1 MRQASSKARGPAP
14 HAWKR
19 GPRQG
24 KPLGWLNL
32 SNGFQRLAFGG
43 VQGRSWPKVP
53 TALLGRWKGQR
64 RESPWL
70 FFFLIVA
77 LLPAP
82 AAAQCAAVFAG
93 GRAPVL
99 LNQRLAVRSHALC
112 FGGYAVLASGVS
124 RGPVWS
130 AEHLTAAG
138 VEAARGLQRVDAFH
152 AEEALP
158 EADRAEPEDYVHS
171 GFDRGHMSPS
181 GDMADEQ
188 AQHDS
193 FSMANMVPQAP
204 KLNRG
209 LWSRIEAAVRR
220 LAETRGEVYVVTG
233 PVFRGGNLRSLAA
246 GELVPTAVFKA
257 VLEPGEGAAAYVC
270 ANRDPSRCRV
280 VSIAQ
285 LSARIGVDP
294 FPSLSADAK
303 VGAID
308 LPKPGRHRRARVA
321 PGSTP

>member
-1 MRQASSKARGPAP
+1 MSFRMIVVRTLVPAC
-14 HAWKR
+14 A
-19 GPRQG
+19 
-24 KPLGWLNL
+24 LWLA
-32 SNGFQRLAFGG
+32 LA
-43 VQGRSWPKVP
+43 
-53 TALLGRWKGQR
+53 
-64 RESPWL
+64 
-70 FFFLIVA
+70 
-77 LLPAP
+77 AP
-82 AAAQCAAVFAG
+82 ASAQAARCDAVFAG
-93 GRAPVL
+93 GQPPVL
-99 LNQRLAVRSHALC
+99 LNRKLATRSHALC
-112 FGGYAVLASGVS
+112 FGAYAVLASGVS

-158 EADRAEPEDYVHS
+158 EADRADPEDYVRS

-181 GDMADEQ
+181 GDMPDEE

-220 LAETRGEVYVVTG
+220 LAETQGDDQGVYVVSG
-233 PVFRGGNLRSLAA
+233 PVFYGKSLRSLPA
-246 GELVPTAVFKA
+246 GELVPSAVFKA
-257 VLEPGEGAAAYVC
+257 VLEPGVGAAAYVC

-303 VGAID
+303 VTAIA
-308 LPKPGRHRRARVA
+308 LPKPGRSRRARGARVA
-321 PGSTP
+321 MPGSTP